1 LGVLLSRSGISVH
14 LLDMDPQASLSR
26 AFGQADPADRL
37 YHSFASRASLPVDTL
52 APKSHVKP
60 KQH

>member
-1 LGVLLSRSGISVH
+1 
-14 LLDMDPQASLSR
+14 MDPQASLSR